1 MGVVSLGD
9 ADYLISLARHAI
21 LHYFEKGEKLPS
33 EKRAGALGEKRGVF
47 VTLKEHPCGELR
59 GCIGHP
65 LPVMPLCDAV
75 IENALASAFSDP
87 RFPQLRQGELQK
99 ITIEISVLGVPEKI
113 IVSRPLDYPK
123 KIKIGRD
130 GLIAR
135 SGWASGLLL
144 PQVPVEWGWKE
155 EEFLSH
161 ACMKAGIDPAA
172 WRRGEVE
179 FSRFSAQVFSEE
191 KPGGKVKEETN

>member
-1 MGVVSLGD
+1 MGG
-9 ADYLISLARHAI
+9 ISLADAAYLVSLARKAI
-21 LHYFEKGEKLPS
+21 LHYLEKGEKLSS
-33 EKRAGALGEKRGVF
+33 EKRAGILGEKRGVF
-47 VTLKEHPCGELR
+47 VTLKEHPGGELR

-65 LPVMPLCDAV
+65 MPVMPLCDAV
-75 IENALASAFSDP
+75 IENALGSAFSDP
-87 RFPQLRQGELQK
+87 RFKQMEKGELGN
-99 ITIEISVLGVPEKI
+99 TAIEISVLDVPEKI
-113 IVSRPLDYPK
+113 TASSPSDYPK

-135 SGWASGLLL
+135 LGWASGLLL
-144 PQVPVEWGWKE
+144 PQVPVEWGWTE

-161 ACMKAGIDPAA
+161 ACMKAGISPSA

-191 KPGGKVKEETN
+191 KPGGKVKEN